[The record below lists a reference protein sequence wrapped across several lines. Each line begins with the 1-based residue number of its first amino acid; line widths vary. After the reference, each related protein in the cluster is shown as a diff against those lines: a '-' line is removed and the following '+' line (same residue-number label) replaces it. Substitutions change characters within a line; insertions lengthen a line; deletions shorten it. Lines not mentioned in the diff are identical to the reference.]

1 MHQIFNIAEILNA
14 ILQDLLKKEPSALSN
29 LAQTCRFLEDPALD
43 VLWNTQTSLIPL
55 IRVAS
60 ESIEETVKDGCTL
73 IDPPEDNF
81 DRYSNRANSII
92 NLRKPFSFYEK
103 GRISRYAS
111 RIQTFHPQL
120 DMVPFIFSDAY
131 NHPQSMSDGV
141 LLELFRSHA
150 TALFSRLRKVA
161 FPFLGLQNDRYFS
174 LLCFFLNPELQEL
187 KITQHLPELMY
198 SALELMPCRGLQKL
212 ELPMYSYMTTC
223 SLPHS
228 LGLHSMI
235 SQLHNLE
242 ELCCTMT
249 LSHWKGLAAA
259 LPLLRVVEVSIVDD
273 IQSGTTEQPPLDYL
287 VLSGTAPLFASLVAL
302 KVRHSTLPSFI
313 ALLTSYR
320 LPSVQYV
327 QLLHMG
333 STQRDLVMFSTLP
346 KVFQTHLSSSLLD
359 IHIEVEVTTTL
370 NRKLLS
376 PFFQFHQIE
385 QFILNADWKVVDL
398 GDGDIEGLA
407 TAWPNLRYLNIQSQP
422 SEGPDGELIQTSTSY
437 VNSVT
442 LKALF
447 FIAHHCPHIS
457 SLWGLHLK
465 ADRWPDSGDVRP
477 GGGYEAPNMKDLT
490 FASTSSFNPQNIP
503 NIALLLSDIFPNLG
517 VIEISLRTVLKTQL
531 NCNILPKW
539 SKRFHLHVVRRGTGS
554 DSIIK

>member
-73 IDPPEDNF
+73 IDPPEDSF

-302 KVRHSTLPSFI
+302 K
-313 ALLTSYR
+313 
-320 LPSVQYV
+320 
-327 QLLHMG
+327 LLHMG

-346 KVFQTHLSSSLLD
+346 K
-359 IHIEVEVTTTL
+359 VTTTL

-477 GGGYEAPNMKDLT
+477 GGGEELVPT
-490 FASTSSFNPQNIP
+490 ASLNKLDSGLSHLVLPSLFQNE
-503 NIALLLSDIFPNLG
+503 DI
-517 VIEISLRTVLKTQL
+517 TVLWPFDSTRWFMAKKFIYYCHDYQMSFSVCICNVVVHVSSLFSRPILHSCSCLL
-531 NCNILPKW
+531 NLN
-539 SKRFHLHVVRRGTGS
+539 F
-554 DSIIK
+554 